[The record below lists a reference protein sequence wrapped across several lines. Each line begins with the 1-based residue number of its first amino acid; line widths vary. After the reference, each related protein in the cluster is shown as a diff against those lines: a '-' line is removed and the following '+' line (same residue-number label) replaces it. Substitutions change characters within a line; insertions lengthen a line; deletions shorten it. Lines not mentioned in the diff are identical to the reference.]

1 MLDETSLKRL
11 STVKENLR
19 LVVLRA
25 VAALP
30 FQIRI
35 VEGIR
40 TQDRQ
45 NELYEQG
52 RTKPGKMVTWTRNSK
67 HLTGDA
73 IDLAPVQN
81 GIILWEDKAKF
92 AEIKQAMMKA
102 SDDLGI
108 GIRWGGNWDMDNI
121 PYEKGETDLPHF
133 ELTGKDKKWE
143 SNSLLV
149 PSLQQSSHSLE
160 PNPTANLKVET
171 KPTQPEIK
179 KTLFGKLMQL
189 LKPLTRK

>member
-25 VAALP
+25 VATLP

-108 GIRWGGNWDMDNI
+108 GIRWGGNWDMENI
-121 PYEKGETDLPHF
+121 PYEKDETDLPQF
-133 ELTGKDKKWE
+133 E
-143 SNSLLV
+143 
-149 PSLQQSSHSLE
+149 
-160 PNPTANLKVET
+160 
-171 KPTQPEIK
+171 
-179 KTLFGKLMQL
+179 
-189 LKPLTRK
+189 